1 MKIVIKK
8 NLSVLDADENFT
20 YVIEATHH
28 DRIVNQ
34 SIVKVPSNEYNQ
46 PCEEK
51 CGSLTRDSIDGILD
65 QLTYEFK
72 DFDPTQVPITEE
84 IIRL

>member
-51 CGSLTRDSIDGILD
+51 CGSLTRASIDGILD
-65 QLTYEFK
+65 PEKLISATKIPRTVISLINQL
-72 DFDPTQVPITEE
+72 
-84 IIRL
+84 